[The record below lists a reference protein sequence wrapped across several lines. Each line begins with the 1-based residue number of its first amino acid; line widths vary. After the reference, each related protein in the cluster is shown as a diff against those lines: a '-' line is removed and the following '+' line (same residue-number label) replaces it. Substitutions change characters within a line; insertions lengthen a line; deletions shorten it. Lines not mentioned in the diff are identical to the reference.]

1 MSVDVSLLAVRH
13 GVGWS
18 RLGSAVP
25 RLLYRTRSVAL
36 ASSAR
41 ALREPCASPVATAVV
56 ECKIE
61 GVPTRGVSRTIGVAE
76 RVMGCDIG
84 PKVSD
89 PAHSTQMSPGYP
101 TKTTDLEKSH
111 SSGFAGNLGGGYVR
125 VHEQM
130 VFQIQ
135 SETTNDTSPDTTH
148 KRTNARTR
156 SQAQNPTWAGRAH
169 FSGS

>member
-1 MSVDVSLLAVRH
+1 MSCVTMSVDVSLLAVRH

-25 RLLYRTRSVAL
+25 RLLYRTHSVAL

-61 GVPTRGVSRTIGVAE
+61 GVPTRGVSGTMGVAE

-111 SSGFAGNLGGGYVR
+111 SSGFAGNLGGSTY
-125 VHEQM
+125 EY
-130 VFQIQ
+130 
-135 SETTNDTSPDTTH
+135 TSKWYSKYNQKQPMIPVLTQ
-148 KRTNARTR
+148 RTNAQTHVSAVRHKI
-156 SQAQNPTWAGRAH
+156 PLGR
-169 FSGS
+169 